1 MVVIKLIKFA
11 APVKC
16 QHCEYTFNNN
26 RALDEHMENE
36 HESQSEEKAKNEASP
51 EEEIQVKY
59 ELDSVQ
65 NLKKAKSNL
74 KRSTDLKRVPIDDE
88 NIKFEV
94 HPCIYLELKE
104 KAKEIKQGMEF
115 EDSELGIKVKVTR
128 TRRSVTKKKQFLKT
142 PYGMKLQIQGLIKL
156 PSVFKNST
164 IQHKQ
169 SIYKEGKDLER
180 PQQPQFCRLS

>member
-1 MVVIKLIKFA
+1 MPVIQLIKFA
-11 APVKC
+11 APKKC
-16 QHCEYTFNNN
+16 QHCEYSFNNN
-26 RALDEHMENE
+26 RALDEHMEIE
-36 HESQSEEKAKNEASP
+36 HESKSDEENKFENETEVIEERKLPVPVSNAKNETSP

-74 KRSTDLKRVPIDDE
+74 RRSTQLKRVPIYDE

-94 HPCIYLELKE
+94 HPGIYLELKE

-128 TRRSVTKKKQFLKT
+128 TRRSVTKKNNAIPENAIWYEVT
-142 PYGMKLQIQGLIKL
+142 DTRSGLTTKC
-156 PSVFKNST
+156 V
-164 IQHKQ
+164 Q
-169 SIYKEGKDLER
+169 
-180 PQQPQFCRLS
+180 